1 MENPFVS
8 VIVLNWNGVGFL
20 EECLNSLANQSYKF
34 FEIIVVD
41 NGSTDGSLEL
51 VKKKFSGSVKLIE
64 NGRNLGFSGGNNR
77 GIEAAKGSYILLL
90 NNDAVAEKKWIG
102 ELVAAAEK
110 DPGTGMCASKVL
122 SYDSRNIID
131 NVGHLI
137 YRDGL
142 NRGKGRLEEDR
153 GQYDNE
159 EEIFFPSG
167 CAALYRKEML
177 DEIGLFDEDFFAY
190 GDDTDIGIRGR
201 LAGWKCIYVPS
212 AIVFHRYSGSS
223 NPYSELK
230 AFYVE
235 RNRVWIAIKYFPL
248 TILLLSPYYTF
259 LRFIFQTYGAV
270 SGRGAAGKFTSQ
282 YSKIKLIS
290 VLFKAYFSALKGLGK
305 VLAKRNEI
313 KSIKKVSD
321 SEVYSWFNR
330 YGISAREIALKE

>member
-1 MENPFVS
+1 MNMPLVS
-8 VIVLNWNGVGFL
+8 VIVLNWNGGGFL
-20 EECLNSLANQSYKF
+20 EECLNSLANQSYKR

-90 NNDAVAEKKWIG
+90 NNDAVAEKKWIE
-102 ELVAAAEK
+102 ELIISAEK
-110 DPGTGMCASKVL
+110 YPKTGMCASKVL
-122 SYDSRNIID
+122 SYDNRNIID

-159 EEIFFPSG
+159 EEVFFPSG
-167 CAALYRKEML
+167 CAALYRKKML
-177 DEIGLFDEDFFAY
+177 DEIGLFDDEFFAY
-190 GDDTDIGIRGR
+190 GDDTDIGIKGR
-201 LAGWKCIYVPS
+201 LAGWKCLYVPS

-248 TILLLSPYYTF
+248 T
-259 LRFIFQTYGAV
+259 
-270 SGRGAAGKFTSQ
+270 
-282 YSKIKLIS
+282 
-290 VLFKAYFSALKGLGK
+290 
-305 VLAKRNEI
+305 
-313 KSIKKVSD
+313 
-321 SEVYSWFNR
+321 
-330 YGISAREIALKE
+330 